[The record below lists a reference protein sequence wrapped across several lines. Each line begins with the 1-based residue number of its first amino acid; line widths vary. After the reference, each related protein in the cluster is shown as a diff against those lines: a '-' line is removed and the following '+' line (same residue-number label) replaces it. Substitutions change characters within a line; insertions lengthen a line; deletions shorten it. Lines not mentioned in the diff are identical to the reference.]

1 MVWWLEVRSGGWLY
15 GVLFVWGEFSL
26 CGVTT
31 AATCGFLTSGN
42 GLAAPPYTQTATA
55 VAQANEYSG
64 FNWMSSQKTTN
75 KGKGGFNVMQAAIDA
90 AEKA

>member
-1 MVWWLEVRSGGWLY
+1 MVVRGAFCVGRILS
-15 GVLFVWGEFSL
+15 VWCYYRCYMRFPHLGQRVGRS
-26 CGVTT
+26 
-31 AATCGFLTSGN
+31 S
-42 GLAAPPYTQTATA
+42 YTQTATA